1 MDHLQVSANFSETD
15 TTSLRVGQRATVTL
29 NAQPDVEIS
38 GKVIAIDET
47 STTVNQVVNYGVTIR
62 LSDAPKNVRVGQT
75 VVAQVVTGQAQD
87 VLLVPSAAV
96 TTAGGQ
102 STVTV
107 VQNGQQVST
116 PVEVG
121 LEGDQFTEITS
132 GLSEGDEVVIATA
145 TDTGGPGGF
154 PGGGFPGGGAI
165 DRRIRRSTVIPD
177 QHPRAE
183 AIRAPIIELVDVRKT
198 YGEGEAAVH
207 AVRGVSL
214 RVEPGE
220 YVALMGASGSGKSTL
235 MHIIGC
241 LDVATSGS
249 YRLDGIDVGNLD
261 ETQLALVRNRKV
273 GFVFQAFNLLRR
285 ISTLKNVELPLAYAG
300 MPRAER
306 RRRAIAALE
315 IVGLAELI
323 DRVPQTLSGGQQQ
336 RVAIA
341 RALVTSPSLL
351 LADEPTGNLDS
362 ESTEEVLD
370 VIDGLHA
377 RGSTIVI
384 VTHEHDVAE
393 RTQRI
398 VTVRDGRI
406 IDDRAT
412 QRQLDADG

>member
-1 MDHLQVSANFSETD
+1 
-15 TTSLRVGQRATVTL
+15 
-29 NAQPDVEIS
+29 
-38 GKVIAIDET
+38 VIAHE
-47 STTVNQVVNYGVTIR
+47 
-62 LSDAPKNVRVGQT
+62 
-75 VVAQVVTGQAQD
+75 
-87 VLLVPSAAV
+87 
-96 TTAGGQ
+96 
-102 STVTV
+102 
-107 VQNGQQVST
+107 
-116 PVEVG
+116 
-121 LEGDQFTEITS
+121 
-132 GLSEGDEVVIATA
+132 
-145 TDTGGPGGF
+145 
-154 PGGGFPGGGAI
+154 
-165 DRRIRRSTVIPD
+165 
-177 QHPRAE
+177 HPRAG
-183 AIRAPIIELVDVRKT
+183 AAGPPIIELVDVRKT

-241 LDVATSGS
+241 LDVPTSGS

-300 MPRAER
+300 MPRSER
-306 RRRAIAALE
+306 RRRAIAALG
-315 IVGLAELI
+315 IVGLAGLM

-362 ESTEEVLD
+362 GSTEEVLD

-384 VTHEHDVAE
+384 VTHEHDVAQ

-398 VTVRDGRI
+398 VTVRDGHI

-412 QRQLDADG
+412 ERSMAGMGDR

>member
-1 MDHLQVSANFSETD
+1 M
-15 TTSLRVGQRATVTL
+15 
-29 NAQPDVEIS
+29 
-38 GKVIAIDET
+38 
-47 STTVNQVVNYGVTIR
+47 
-62 LSDAPKNVRVGQT
+62 
-75 VVAQVVTGQAQD
+75 
-87 VLLVPSAAV
+87 
-96 TTAGGQ
+96 
-102 STVTV
+102 
-107 VQNGQQVST
+107 
-116 PVEVG
+116 
-121 LEGDQFTEITS
+121 
-132 GLSEGDEVVIATA
+132 
-145 TDTGGPGGF
+145 
-154 PGGGFPGGGAI
+154 
-165 DRRIRRSTVIPD
+165 IPD
-177 QHPRAE
+177 QHPRVA
-183 AIRAPIIELVDVRKT
+183 ATRPPIIELVDVRKT

-207 AVRGVSL
+207 AVRGVTL

-241 LDVATSGS
+241 LDVTTSGS

-261 ETQLALVRNRKV
+261 DTQLALVRNRKV

-398 VTVRDGRI
+398 VTVRDGHI

-412 QRQLDADG
+412 HGSLARMGDR

>member
-1 MDHLQVSANFSETD
+1 VTPDRDPRA
-15 TTSLRVGQRATVTL
+15 RAT
-29 NAQPDVEIS
+29 
-38 GKVIAIDET
+38 
-47 STTVNQVVNYGVTIR
+47 
-62 LSDAPKNVRVGQT
+62 
-75 VVAQVVTGQAQD
+75 
-87 VLLVPSAAV
+87 
-96 TTAGGQ
+96 
-102 STVTV
+102 
-107 VQNGQQVST
+107 T
-116 PVEVG
+116 P
-121 LEGDQFTEITS
+121 
-132 GLSEGDEVVIATA
+132 
-145 TDTGGPGGF
+145 
-154 PGGGFPGGGAI
+154 
-165 DRRIRRSTVIPD
+165 
-177 QHPRAE
+177 
-183 AIRAPIIELVDVRKT
+183 PIIDLLDVRKS

-207 AVRGVSL
+207 AVRGVTL

-241 LDVATSGS
+241 LDVATSGN

-306 RRRAIAALE
+306 QRRAIAALE
-315 IVGLAELI
+315 IVGLSELI

-362 ESTEEVLD
+362 GSTEEVLD

-398 VTVRDGRI
+398 VTVRDGHI
-406 IDDRAT
+406 IDDHAT
-412 QRQLDADG
+412 HGSLARLGDR

>member
-1 MDHLQVSANFSETD
+1 VTP
-15 TTSLRVGQRATVTL
+15 GQDPR
-29 NAQPDVEIS
+29 
-38 GKVIAIDET
+38 
-47 STTVNQVVNYGVTIR
+47 
-62 LSDAPKNVRVGQT
+62 
-75 VVAQVVTGQAQD
+75 
-87 VLLVPSAAV
+87 
-96 TTAGGQ
+96 AGGP
-102 STVTV
+102 
-107 VQNGQQVST
+107 T
-116 PVEVG
+116 P
-121 LEGDQFTEITS
+121 
-132 GLSEGDEVVIATA
+132 
-145 TDTGGPGGF
+145 
-154 PGGGFPGGGAI
+154 
-165 DRRIRRSTVIPD
+165 
-177 QHPRAE
+177 
-183 AIRAPIIELVDVRKT
+183 PIIDLLDVRKT
-198 YGEGEAAVH
+198 YGEGETAVH
-207 AVRGVSL
+207 AVRGVTL

-220 YVALMGASGSGKSTL
+220 YVAVMGASGSGKSTL

-241 LDVATSGS
+241 LDVPTSGR
-249 YRLDGIDVGNLD
+249 YRLDGIDVGDLD

-285 ISTLKNVELPLAYAG
+285 ISTAQNVELPLAYAG

-306 RRRAIAALE
+306 RRRALAALE
-315 IVGLAELI
+315 IVGLAALI

-362 ESTEEVLD
+362 GSTEEVLD

-377 RGSTIVI
+377 RGSTIVV

-412 QRQLDADG
+412 QRSLAPAGER

>member
-1 MDHLQVSANFSETD
+1 M
-15 TTSLRVGQRATVTL
+15 
-29 NAQPDVEIS
+29 
-38 GKVIAIDET
+38 
-47 STTVNQVVNYGVTIR
+47 
-62 LSDAPKNVRVGQT
+62 
-75 VVAQVVTGQAQD
+75 
-87 VLLVPSAAV
+87 
-96 TTAGGQ
+96 
-102 STVTV
+102 
-107 VQNGQQVST
+107 
-116 PVEVG
+116 
-121 LEGDQFTEITS
+121 
-132 GLSEGDEVVIATA
+132 
-145 TDTGGPGGF
+145 
-154 PGGGFPGGGAI
+154 
-165 DRRIRRSTVIPD
+165 IPD

-183 AIRAPIIELVDVRKT
+183 ATRPPIIELVDVRKT

-214 RVEPGE
+214 RVERGE

-241 LDVATSGS
+241 LDVPTSGS

-261 ETQLALVRNRKV
+261 ESQLALVRNRKV

-285 ISTLKNVELPLAYAG
+285 ISTLQNVELPLAYAG

-384 VTHEHDVAE
+384 VTHEHDVAQ

-406 IDDRAT
+406 IDDHAT
-412 QRQLDADG
+412 ERSLSRMGDR

>member
-1 MDHLQVSANFSETD
+1 
-15 TTSLRVGQRATVTL
+15 
-29 NAQPDVEIS
+29 
-38 GKVIAIDET
+38 
-47 STTVNQVVNYGVTIR
+47 
-62 LSDAPKNVRVGQT
+62 
-75 VVAQVVTGQAQD
+75 
-87 VLLVPSAAV
+87 
-96 TTAGGQ
+96 
-102 STVTV
+102 
-107 VQNGQQVST
+107 
-116 PVEVG
+116 
-121 LEGDQFTEITS
+121 
-132 GLSEGDEVVIATA
+132 
-145 TDTGGPGGF
+145 
-154 PGGGFPGGGAI
+154 
-165 DRRIRRSTVIPD
+165 VIPD
-177 QHPRAE
+177 RHPE
-183 AIRAPIIELVDVRKT
+183 AGATRPPIIELVDIRKT
-198 YGEGEAAVH
+198 YGQDEAAVH

-241 LDVATSGS
+241 LDVPTSGR
-249 YRLDGIDVGNLD
+249 YRLDGIDVSNLD

-285 ISTLKNVELPLAYAG
+285 ISTLQNVELPLAYAG

-315 IVGLAELI
+315 IVGLADLI

-384 VTHEHDVAE
+384 VTHEHDVAQ

-406 IDDRAT
+406 IDDLAT
-412 QRQLDADG
+412 QRRLARTGDR

>member
-1 MDHLQVSANFSETD
+1 MSGPDP
-15 TTSLRVGQRATVTL
+15 RVGPT
-29 NAQPDVEIS
+29 PPP
-38 GKVIAIDET
+38 VID
-47 STTVNQVVNYGVTIR
+47 
-62 LSDAPKNVRVGQT
+62 
-75 VVAQVVTGQAQD
+75 
-87 VLLVPSAAV
+87 LL
-96 TTAGGQ
+96 
-102 STVTV
+102 
-107 VQNGQQVST
+107 
-116 PVEVG
+116 
-121 LEGDQFTEITS
+121 
-132 GLSEGDEVVIATA
+132 
-145 TDTGGPGGF
+145 
-154 PGGGFPGGGAI
+154 
-165 DRRIRRSTVIPD
+165 
-177 QHPRAE
+177 
-183 AIRAPIIELVDVRKT
+183 DVRKT

-207 AVRGVSL
+207 AVRGVTL

-241 LDVATSGS
+241 LDVPTSGS
-249 YRLDGIDVGNLD
+249 YRLDGIDVGDLD

-285 ISTLKNVELPLAYAG
+285 ISTLQNVELPLAYAG

-315 IVGLAELI
+315 IVGLAGLI
-323 DRVPQTLSGGQQQ
+323 ERVPQTLSGGQQQ

-362 ESTEEVLD
+362 GSTEEVLD

-384 VTHEHDVAE
+384 VTHEHDVAQ

-398 VTVRDGRI
+398 VTVRDGHI

-412 QRQLDADG
+412 DGSLARTGER